1 MTLDRFIISA
11 MDKDSQYF
19 QLQPYKKNVNFI
31 YEKLELENKDN
42 DKDKDDIFFNL
53 WDNNFELQK
62 KIHITED
69 LKIHYKNENKCLIFK
84 LKIDNING
92 TIEKGQI
99 EEIRYFRPT
108 SLIQTGLIYDIFSV
122 LEDKLCDKLKISFLD
137 IIDRL
142 GMFRINSKQDI
153 PLNKVVYLKD
163 LIVVFDY
170 IDKVNYKGK
179 IKYCIVCNIV
189 KGDILLQK

>member
-1 MTLDRFIISA
+1 MLTLDRFIIIISA
-11 MDKDSQYF
+11 MDSQYF
-19 QLQPYKKNVNFI
+19 QLQPYKKNVSFK
-31 YEKLELENKDN
+31 YEKLELANEG
-42 DKDKDDIFFNL
+42 KDKDDIFFNL
-53 WDNNFELQK
+53 WDNNFELQE
-62 KIHITED
+62 KIHITDD
-69 LKIHYKNENKCLIFK
+69 LKIHYKNKNKCLIFN

-99 EEIRYFRPT
+99 EQIRYFRPT

-153 PLNKVVYLKD
+153 PLNKVVYLKN

-170 IDKVNYKGK
+170 VDKVNYKGK

>member
-1 MTLDRFIISA
+1 MS
-11 MDKDSQYF
+11 KDSQYF
-19 QLQPYKKNVNFI
+19 QLQPYKKNVSFK
-31 YEKLELENKDN
+31 YEKLELQNETEDKDKDK

-53 WDNNFELQK
+53 WDNNYELEE
-62 KIHITED
+62 KIHITDD
-69 LKIHYKNENKCLIFK
+69 LKIHYKNEKKCLIFK

-92 TIEKGQI
+92 TIETGQVK
-99 EEIRYFRPT
+99 EIRYFRPT
-108 SLIQTGLIYDIFSV
+108 SLIQTGLIYDVFSV
-122 LEDKLCDKLKISFLD
+122 LEDKLREKLNISFLD

-142 GMFRINSKQDI
+142 GLFRINCKQNI

-163 LIVVFDY
+163 LIVVFDRV
-170 IDKVNYKGK
+170 DKINYREK

>member
-1 MTLDRFIISA
+1 
-11 MDKDSQYF
+11 MDNDSGYF
-19 QLQPYKKNVNFI
+19 ELQPYKKNVSFK
-31 YEKLELENKDN
+31 YEKLELANEDKNKDN
-42 DKDKDDIFFNL
+42 DDDDDNDIFFNL
-53 WDNNFELQK
+53 WDNNFKLEE
-62 KIHITED
+62 KIHITDD

-84 LKIDNING
+84 LKFDNING
-92 TIEKGQI
+92 TIDKGKI
-99 EEIRYFRPT
+99 NEIRYFRPT

-142 GMFRINSKQDI
+142 GMFRVNSKQDI
-153 PLNKVVYLKD
+153 PLNKVVYLRD
-163 LIVVFDY
+163 LIVVFDC
-170 IDKVNYKGK
+170 INKVTYKGK

>member
-1 MTLDRFIISA
+1 MII
-11 MDKDSQYF
+11 
-19 QLQPYKKNVNFI
+19 
-31 YEKLELENKDN
+31 
-42 DKDKDDIFFNL
+42 
-53 WDNNFELQK
+53 
-62 KIHITED
+62 
-69 LKIHYKNENKCLIFK
+69 
-84 LKIDNING
+84 ING
-92 TIEKGQI
+92 TIETGQV

-122 LEDKLCDKLKISFLD
+122 LEDKLRDKLNISFLD

-142 GMFRINSKQDI
+142 GLFRINCKQNI

-163 LIVVFDY
+163 LIVVFDRV
-170 IDKVNYKGK
+170 DKINYREK

>member
-1 MTLDRFIISA
+1 M
-11 MDKDSQYF
+11 
-19 QLQPYKKNVNFI
+19 
-31 YEKLELENKDN
+31 
-42 DKDKDDIFFNL
+42 
-53 WDNNFELQK
+53 
-62 KIHITED
+62 
-69 LKIHYKNENKCLIFK
+69 
-84 LKIDNING
+84 KIDNING

-122 LEDKLCDKLKISFLD
+122 LEDKLCDKLNISFLD

-142 GMFRINSKQDI
+142 GLFRVNCKQDI

-163 LIVVFDY
+163 LVVVFDHV
-170 IDKVNYKGK
+170 DKVNYRGK
-179 IKYCIVCNIV
+179 IKYCIICNIV

>member
-1 MTLDRFIISA
+1 MDRFIIIA

-19 QLQPYKKNVNFI
+19 QLQPYKKNVSFK
-31 YEKLELENKDN
+31 YEKLELANEDKDN
-42 DKDKDDIFFNL
+42 DDIFFNL
-53 WDNNFELQK
+53 WNNNFELQK
-62 KIHITED
+62 KIHITDD

-163 LIVVFDY
+163 LIVVFDRV
-170 IDKVNYKGK
+170 DKVNYKGK